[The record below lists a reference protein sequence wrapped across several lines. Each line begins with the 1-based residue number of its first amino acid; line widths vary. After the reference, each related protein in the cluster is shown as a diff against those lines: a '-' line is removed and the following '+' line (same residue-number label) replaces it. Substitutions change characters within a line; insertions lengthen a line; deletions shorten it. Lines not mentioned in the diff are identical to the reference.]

1 MKKIDGET
9 HGVCEEMVASL
20 QATINT
26 LQEPSQSSR
35 AFETVIDYIESDNE
49 SDMNPET
56 IALIE
61 ILRDLQ
67 DKAIGEEIDG
77 HYREEQNITTLY
89 VVDGENGEVIEQP
102 INNAFNID
110 VNNEDGYASMLLH
123 GVSIY
128 FTKEEAEEK
137 RTTLREENDG

>member
-1 MKKIDGET
+1 MSNISD
-9 HGVCEEMVASL
+9 
-20 QATINT
+20 
-26 LQEPSQSSR
+26 
-35 AFETVIDYIESDNE
+35 AFETVTDYIESDNE
-49 SDMNPET
+49 GDMNQET
-56 IALIE
+56 LALIE

-102 INNAFNID
+102 INNDFNID
-110 VNNEDGYASMLLH
+110 VNNEYGYASMLFH